1 LIPIASVKSALE
13 SKRLFAKTHLK
24 IVFPQDLLPRSS
36 DLIGRTLSHYRIT
49 AAIGA
54 GGMGEVYRAT
64 DSKLGREVAL
74 KVLPAEMAGNP
85 DRLARFQREA
95 RSVAALNHPNI
106 VTLYS
111 VEEADSVHFLT
122 MEFISGQSLDHR
134 ISEGGLPVDRLTAI
148 AQALAEA
155 LCAAHEKGIVHRD
168 LKPANVMVTDE
179 GGVKVLDFGL
189 AKDVA
194 EPTPDETTLT
204 SVGRT
209 QVGVVIGTPAYMS
222 PEQIAGR
229 AVDHRTD
236 IFSLGVVLY
245 EMATGHRPFHGHSSA
260 ELASAILRDT
270 PPFVTDLR
278 PDLPADLARITRH
291 CLEKEAANR
300 VQTAREVATELR
312 RIVNVS
318 RSSGSLGP
326 PASDAGPSIA
336 VMPFQN
342 LSSDPE
348 NEFFSEG
355 LAEEILNALSQVE
368 GLSVAAR
375 ASSFYFK
382 GKAAEIGEIA
392 NRLRVANLLQ
402 GSVRRAGNRIRVT
415 VQLVDARNGFQLWSE
430 RYDRQMEDIFEL
442 QDEIAQAIAERL
454 KVTLGAAAIRPTEN
468 IEAYELYLKGRH
480 HWHQR
485 LPGSLQAAIQCFEQ
499 TIKLDP
505 QYALAYAALAD
516 CYGILRFYGFVTAE
530 ASRAPAHAAI
540 AEAVRLAPSLWEV
553 IFSRGVN
560 TFYFEPTWRDA
571 EADFRR
577 AVAINPRSSLAQ
589 AYLALLLT
597 VAGRREESTKHAN
610 LATHLDPLSPF
621 IRSLV
626 TGVFNLAGDFAAGE
640 RESRRA
646 LDLQPDYVF
655 ALWGRGFSLCNLN
668 RSDEGLPC
676 FERAAAISRTPFYIG
691 TLGFGY
697 ASAGRAEDAH
707 RLLRELEERASQGE
721 PIPAFVPLTIYV
733 GLGDV
738 PAIRRALAKA
748 IAENTPALTLKLTA
762 GRLEAFR
769 TDPEIGRLLL
779 EVFGS

>member
-1 LIPIASVKSALE
+1 M
-13 SKRLFAKTHLK
+13 
-24 IVFPQDLLPRSS
+24 
-36 DLIGRTLSHYRIT
+36 IGRTLSHYRIT

-74 KVLPAEMAGNP
+74 KVLPAGMAGNP

-111 VEEADSVHFLT
+111 VEEDDCVHFLT
-122 MEFISGQSLDHR
+122 MELVSGESLDHG
-134 ISEGGLPVDRLTAI
+134 IPDSGLPADRIVAI

-155 LCAAHEKGIVHRD
+155 LYAAHEKGIVHRD
-168 LKPANVMVTDE
+168 LKPANIMVTEE
-179 GGVKVLDFGL
+179 GRVKVLDFGL
-189 AKDVA
+189 AKDVGQA
-194 EPTPDETTLT
+194 GPDETTLT

-209 QVGVVIGTPAYMS
+209 QIGVVIGTPAYMS

-229 AVDHRTD
+229 EVDHRTD
-236 IFSLGVVLY
+236 IFSLGIVLY
-245 EMATGHRPFHGHSSA
+245 QMATGHRPFHGNSSA

-270 PPFVTDLR
+270 PPFVTDIR
-278 PDLPADLARITRH
+278 PELPADLARIIRH
-291 CLEKEAANR
+291 CLEKEPVNR
-300 VQTAREVATELR
+300 VQTAREVANELR
-312 RIVNVS
+312 RIANVS

-326 PASDAGPSIA
+326 PVGDAGPSIA

-342 LSSDPE
+342 LSADPE

-402 GSVRRAGNRIRVT
+402 GSVRRAANRIRVT

-454 KVTLGAAAIRPTEN
+454 KVTLGGVVTRPTEN

-485 LPGSLQAAIQCFEQ
+485 MPGSLQAAMKCFEE

-505 QYALAYAALAD
+505 QYALAYAGLAD
-516 CYGILRFYGFVTAE
+516 CYSILRFYGFVTAGQG
-530 ASRAPAHAAI
+530 RAPAHAAV
-540 AEAVRLAPSLWEV
+540 AEAVRLAPSSWEV
-553 IFSRGVN
+553 IFSRGVH
-560 TFYFEPTWRDA
+560 TFYFDPNWRGA
-571 EADFRR
+571 EADLRK

-589 AYLALLLT
+589 AYLALFLA
-597 VAGRREESTKHAN
+597 VADRREESFKRAAM
-610 LATHLDPLSPF
+610 ATQLDPLSPF
-621 IRSLV
+621 VRSLIA
-626 TGVFNLAGDFAAGE
+626 GVLNVANDFAGGE
-640 RESRRA
+640 RETRRA
-646 LDLQPDYVF
+646 LDLQPDYIF
-655 ALWGRGFSLCNLN
+655 ALWCRGFSLSNLN
-668 RSDEGLPC
+668 RQDEAVLC
-676 FERAAAISRTPFYIG
+676 FERAAAISRAPFYVG

-697 ASAGRAEDAH
+697 ARAGRTEDAH
-707 RLLRELEERASQGE
+707 RLLRELEERARQGE
-721 PIPAFVPLTIYV
+721 DVAAFLPLTIHV

-738 PAIRRALAKA
+738 DAIRRALARA
-748 IAENTPALTLKLTA
+748 IAEGTPALTLRLTA
-762 GRLEAFR
+762 GQLETFR
-769 TDPEIGRLLL
+769 TDPEIDRLYLK
-779 EVFGS
+779 VFEA